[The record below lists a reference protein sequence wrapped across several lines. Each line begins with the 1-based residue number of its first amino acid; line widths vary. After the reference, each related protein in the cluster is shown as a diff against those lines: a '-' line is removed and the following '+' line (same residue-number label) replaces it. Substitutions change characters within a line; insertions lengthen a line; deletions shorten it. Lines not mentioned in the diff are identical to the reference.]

1 LYSLCVALQCEH
13 SRALFGKQGGGY
25 MENVVFGIG
34 ITALAGALATVAGA
48 AEDVES
54 DIGSQGDPNSQVQLA
69 PQMGYLHRIFN
80 KAVAGEPPAWGLWAA
95 LGAGLAWAFM
105 AVPMNPVLAIVLG
118 CGLATFVQGI
128 YATTAYLG
136 RTASLAKFG
145 QPVYIDV
152 LKSMTT
158 VTMAHAFVAIFTVVT
173 MCHLINSALGHP
185 FPLPL
190 LGIVWGIAL
199 GAAGS
204 ATGNPYYGKERQ
216 YQSQKFGAGVPIAAS
231 GNIVRYGEAGE
242 RNSLDNGFFT
252 AKLGGPASGVCFGLI
267 VFFELWR
274 TILFEKIG
282 AGLGAVFVGIVI
294 IAAFMVIDRYI
305 EVWARKTYGP
315 YTAPVAEE
323 ASS

>member
-1 LYSLCVALQCEH
+1 
-13 SRALFGKQGGGY
+13 
-25 MENVVFGIG
+25 MEEIIFGIG

-48 AEDVES
+48 AEDTES

-69 PQMGYLHRIFN
+69 PQMGYIHRIFN
-80 KAVAGEPPAWGLWAA
+80 KAVAGEPPAYGLWVA

-105 AVPMNPVLAIVLG
+105 AMQMNAILAIVLG
-118 CGLATFVQGI
+118 SALAVFVQGV

-145 QPVYIDV
+145 QPVYIDI

-158 VTMAHAFVAIFTVVT
+158 VTMAHAFVAIFTTVA
-173 MCHLINSALGHP
+173 MCYLMISALGHP

-190 LGIVWGIAL
+190 LGLVWGIAL

-204 ATGNPYYGKERQ
+204 ATGNPFYGKERQ
-216 YQSQKFGAGVPIAAS
+216 YQEQKFGAGVPISAS
-231 GNIVRYGEAGE
+231 GNIVRYAEAGQ
-242 RNSLDNGFFT
+242 RNSLDNGFFS

-274 TILFEKIG
+274 TVVFEPLA
-282 AGLGAVFVGIVI
+282 AGWGAVIVGII
-294 IAAFMVIDRYI
+294 IILIFAIIDRYI
-305 EVWARKTYGP
+305 EVWARKTFGP
-315 YTAPVAEE
+315 YTAPEE

>member
-1 LYSLCVALQCEH
+1 
-13 SRALFGKQGGGY
+13 
-25 MENVVFGIG
+25 MEEIVFGIG

-48 AEDVES
+48 AEDTES

-69 PQMGYLHRIFN
+69 PQMGYIHRIFN
-80 KAVAGEPPAWGLWAA
+80 KAIAGEPPAYGLWVA

-105 AVPMNPVLAIVLG
+105 AMQINPILAIVLG
-118 CGLATFVQGI
+118 SALAVFVQGV

-145 QPVYIDV
+145 QPVYIDI

-158 VTMAHAFVAIFTVVT
+158 VTMAHAFVAIFTTVA
-173 MCHLINSALGHP
+173 MCHLMIAALGHP

-190 LGIVWGIAL
+190 LGLVWGIAL

-204 ATGNPYYGKERQ
+204 ATGNPFYGKERQ
-216 YQSQKFGAGVPIAAS
+216 YQEQKFGAGVPISAS
-231 GNIVRYGEAGE
+231 GNIVRYAEAGQ
-242 RNSLDNGFFT
+242 RNSLDNGFFS
-252 AKLGGPASGVCFGLI
+252 AKLGGPASGICFGLI

-274 TILFEKIG
+274 TVVFEELNVWGPII
-282 AGLGAVFVGIVI
+282 VGIIVI
-294 IAAFMVIDRYI
+294 LVFAIIDRYI
-305 EVWARKTYGP
+305 EVWARKNFGP
-315 YTAPVAEE
+315 YTAPEE

>member
-1 LYSLCVALQCEH
+1 
-13 SRALFGKQGGGY
+13 
-25 MENVVFGIG
+25 MEEIVFGIG

-69 PQMGYLHRIFN
+69 PQMGYIHRIFN
-80 KAVAGEPPAWGLWAA
+80 KAVSGEPPAYGLWVA

-105 AVPMNPVLAIVLG
+105 TMQINPILAIVLG
-118 CGLATFVQGI
+118 SALAVFVQGV

-145 QPVYIDV
+145 QPVYIDI

-158 VTMAHAFVAIFTVVT
+158 VTMAHAFVAIFTTVA
-173 MCHLINSALGHP
+173 MCYLMIVALGHP

-204 ATGNPYYGKERQ
+204 ATGNPFYGKERQ
-216 YQSQKFGAGVPIAAS
+216 YQEQKFGAGVPISAS
-231 GNIVRYGEAGE
+231 GNIVRYAEAGQ
-242 RNSLDNGFFT
+242 RNSLDNGFFS
-252 AKLGGPASGVCFGLI
+252 AKLGGPASGICFGLI

-274 TILFEKIG
+274 TVVFEELNAWGPVIVGVVVILIFAI
-282 AGLGAVFVGIVI
+282 
-294 IAAFMVIDRYI
+294 IDRYI
-305 EVWARKTYGP
+305 EVWARKTFGP
-315 YTAPVAEE
+315 YTTSEE

>member
-1 LYSLCVALQCEH
+1 
-13 SRALFGKQGGGY
+13 
-25 MENVVFGIG
+25 MEEIVFGIG

-69 PQMGYLHRIFN
+69 PQMGYIHRIFN
-80 KAVAGEPPAWGLWAA
+80 KAVAGEPPAYGLWVA

-105 AVPMNPVLAIVLG
+105 AMQINPILAIVLG
-118 CGLATFVQGI
+118 SALAVFVQGV

-145 QPVYIDV
+145 QPVYIDI

-158 VTMAHAFVAIFTVVT
+158 VTMAHAFVAIFTTVA
-173 MCHLINSALGHP
+173 MCHLMIGALGHP

-190 LGIVWGIAL
+190 LGLVWGIAL

-204 ATGNPYYGKERQ
+204 ATGNPFYGKERQ
-216 YQSQKFGAGVPIAAS
+216 YQEQKFGAGVPISAS
-231 GNIVRYGEAGE
+231 GNIVRYAEAGQ
-242 RNSLDNGFFT
+242 RNSLDNGFFS

-274 TILFEKIG
+274 TVVFEELNVWGPVI
-282 AGLGAVFVGIVI
+282 VGVIVI
-294 IAAFMVIDRYI
+294 LIFAIIDRYI
-305 EVWARKTYGP
+305 EVWARKNFGP
-315 YTAPVAEE
+315 YTAPEE